1 MDFLAAEHDTGLR
14 LREDF
19 VLTAVRA
26 ADSDADMPEKW
37 NYSVRASTVTTPPAA
52 AAAATASSVHAV
64 SENVFVAAVQPQ
76 QPFSYRC

>member
-1 MDFLAAEHDTGLR
+1 VDFLAAEHDTGLR

-26 ADSDADMPEKW
+26 ADSDADMPENW

-52 AAAATASSVHAV
+52 SS
-64 SENVFVAAVQPQ
+64 S
-76 QPFSYRC
+76 SSSS